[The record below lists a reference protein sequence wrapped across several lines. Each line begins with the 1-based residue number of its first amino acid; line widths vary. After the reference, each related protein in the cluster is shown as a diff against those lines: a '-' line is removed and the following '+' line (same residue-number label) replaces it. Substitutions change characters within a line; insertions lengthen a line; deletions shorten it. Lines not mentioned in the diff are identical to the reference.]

1 MPNRPAEIE
10 CRFESNPKSFITW
23 YKDGKKINFSEHDL
37 VKIFE
42 DGRVLQFLKVHS
54 KNKGLYTCVVE
65 NPVGKTEKKFKID
78 VFGKYSCM
86 QFVDIKCM
94 HIYMFTE
101 LEIYQIVKYSEYF
114 KFLHL

>member
-37 VKIFE
+37 VKVFE

-54 KNKGLYTCVVE
+54 KNIGLYTCVVE
-65 NPVGKTEKKFKID
+65 NSVGKTEKKFKID
-78 VFGKYSCM
+78 VFGK
-86 QFVDIKCM
+86 
-94 HIYMFTE
+94 
-101 LEIYQIVKYSEYF
+101 
-114 KFLHL
+114 